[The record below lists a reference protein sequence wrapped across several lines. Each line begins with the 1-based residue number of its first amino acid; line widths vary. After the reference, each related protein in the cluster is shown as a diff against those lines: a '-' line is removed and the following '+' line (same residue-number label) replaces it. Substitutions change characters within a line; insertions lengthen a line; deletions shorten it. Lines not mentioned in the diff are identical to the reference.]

1 MLSCLLGCAPPHSSC
16 VEVPRPRMRGATAPV
31 GVQPQPPA
39 LLRLHRRANSA
50 VQPSRRPKGCA
61 EEEDE
66 AGYRT
71 HSLSLSLR
79 SHFVLQATDFM
90 EPSLKRGHCSLS
102 DGLLGRS
109 VQAGPNNTALSLLVM
124 LVV

>member
-1 MLSCLLGCAPPHSSC
+1 
-16 VEVPRPRMRGATAPV
+16 MRGATAPV

-39 LLRLHRRANSA
+39 LLRLHRRANYA

-71 HSLSLSLR
+71 HSLSLSPQPLR
-79 SHFVLQATDFM
+79 PTGDRLYGAQFETRPLF
-90 EPSLKRGHCSLS
+90 SL
-102 DGLLGRS
+102 
-109 VQAGPNNTALSLLVM
+109 
-124 LVV
+124 